1 MAIEI
6 HHPHD
11 SFFKKSLSSLAVAKD
26 FLKAHLSPE
35 IIQRIDWSTLRST
48 NKSYVKAHLAQLHSD
63 VVYSCQ
69 VEGKQAYLYTLIEHQ
84 STADPMLPF
93 RMLQYNVSLM
103 EEHLAQ
109 GHKQLPIVINLCLY
123 SGKKTPYPDA
133 TDIYDCFEDPVLARA
148 AMFKPLELIDLNTY
162 AEEELAQ
169 HGQADLVQIL
179 LKHSQKRA
187 FLAWIKANPALVQR
201 LFERLYG
208 ISGVVYIL
216 GVEEKNS
223 FEEIINAIVEVAPNR
238 KEDIMTAAQ
247 QLQKEG
253 LQQGM
258 QQEKLSIAKQMLAKG
273 LDRQLIGEMTGLSE
287 EKIKQLTKWKQGQP
301 LW

>member
-6 HHPHD
+6 HQPHD
-11 SFFKKSLSSLAVAKD
+11 SFFKKSLGSLAVAKD

-35 IIQRIDWSTLRST
+35 IIQRIEWTTLRPT
-48 NKSYVKAHLAQLHSD
+48 NKSYVKAHLTQLHSD

-123 SGKKTPYPDA
+123 SGKKTPYPYS
-133 TDIYDCFEDPVLARA
+133 TNIYDCFEDPGLARA
-148 AMFKPLELIDLNTY
+148 AMFKPLELIDLNTH
-162 AEEELAQ
+162 AQEELAQ

-187 FLAWIKANPALVQR
+187 FLAWIKANPDLVQR
-201 LFERLYG
+201 LFKRLYG

-223 FEEIINAIVEVAPNR
+223 AEEIIKAIESVAPNQ
-238 KEDIMTAAQ
+238 KENIMTALR
-247 QLQKEG
+247 QLNQESKQE
-253 LQQGM
+253 GM
-258 QQEKLSIAKQMLAKG
+258 QTRNLEIAKGMLKKG
-273 LDRQLIGEMTGLSE
+273 YKPNEVKEVTGLHGEEINALIKSE
-287 EKIKQLTKWKQGQP
+287 LD
-301 LW
+301 L